1 MLVEKNVPLQPF
13 NTFRI
18 VAKAHTLVRIGS
30 EADLRA
36 VLADPVLG
44 PAEKLVLGGGSN
56 VVLTGDVKAVV
67 LKVEISGMRLLAET
81 PKAFIVEAGAGE
93 SWHALVAWTLAQG
106 YPGLENMALIAGT
119 VGAAPVQNIGAYGQ
133 ELSDVVHSLTFWD
146 EARDEVVTL
155 TNADMDF
162 AFRHSILKNG
172 RRGIVLDITF
182 ALHRVGTGPEALSR
196 PLMFEQLT
204 SALGVA
210 MGASEPLGAVRDR
223 VLELRRSKGMVLD
236 ANDPDTFSVGS
247 FFVNPI
253 VSERFSRTLPAE
265 APRFPVGEEEPP
277 RYLAPGE
284 DVPPLATS
292 PRAVKLSAAW
302 LIEQAGVRKGFSLPG
317 SGAGISTKHAL
328 ALTNRGSA
336 TADDVLQLAKYVQS
350 MVQSTF
356 GVLLL
361 PEPTLV
367 GFSL

>member
-1 MLVEKNVPLQPF
+1 MT
-13 NTFRI
+13 TFAELTTLRVGGGARRWVDARSAEDI
-18 VAKAHTLVRIGS
+18 VTAGS
-30 EADLRA
+30 AARRA
-36 VLADPVLG
+36 GDEWLA
-44 PAEKLVLGGGSN
+44 LGGGSN
-56 VVLTGDVKAVV
+56 
-67 LKVEISGMRLLAET
+67 LLAADGEFAGT
-81 PKAFIVEAGAGE
+81 VIRILSEGIHIESEGAEHTLVHVEAGH
-93 SWHALVAWTLAQG
+93 SWDDFVSWAVRN
-106 YPGLENMALIAGT
+106 GLGGVEAMSGIPGT

-146 EARDEVVTL
+146 ETRDEVVTL

-162 AFRHSILKNG
+162 AFRHSVLKNG

-182 ALHRVGTGPEALSR
+182 ALHRVGTGPKALSR
-196 PLMFEQLT
+196 PLMFEQLA

-210 MGASEPLGAVRDR
+210 MGASEPLGAVRER
-223 VLELRRSKGMVLD
+223 VLDLRRSKGMVLD
-236 ANDPDTFSVGS
+236 ANDPDTYSVGS

-302 LIEQAGVRKGFSLPG
+302 LIEQSGVRKGFALPG
-317 SGAGISTKHAL
+317 SGAGVSTKHAL

-336 TADDVLQLAKYVQS
+336 SADDVFQLAKYVQA
-350 MVQSTF
+350 MVQSSF

>member
-1 MLVEKNVPLQPF
+1 MT
-13 NTFRI
+13 TFAELTTLRVGGGARRWVDARSADEI
-18 VAKAHTLVRIGS
+18 VAAGS
-30 EADLRA
+30 AARGDEW
-36 VLADPVLG
+36 LA
-44 PAEKLVLGGGSN
+44 LGGGSN
-56 VVLTGDVKAVV
+56 
-67 LKVEISGMRLLAET
+67 LLAADAEFAGT
-81 PKAFIVEAGAGE
+81 VIRILSEGIHIESEGAEHTLVHVEAGHAWDDFV
-93 SWHALVAWTLAQG
+93 SWTVRN
-106 YPGLENMALIAGT
+106 GLGGVEAMSGIPGT

-172 RRGIVLDITF
+172 RRGMVLDITF

-253 VSERFSRTLPAE
+253 VSERFSRTLPAD

-336 TADDVLQLAKYVQS
+336 TADDVFQLAKYVQA
-350 MVQSTF
+350 MVQSSF

>member
-1 MLVEKNVPLQPF
+1 MT
-13 NTFRI
+13 TFAELTTLRVGGGARRWVDARSADEI
-18 VAKAHTLVRIGS
+18 VAAGS
-30 EADLRA
+30 AARREGDEW
-36 VLADPVLG
+36 LA
-44 PAEKLVLGGGSN
+44 LGGGSN
-56 VVLTGDVKAVV
+56 LLVADVDFAGTVIRI
-67 LKVEISGMRLLAET
+67 LSEGIHIESEGAEHT
-81 PKAFIVEAGAGE
+81 LVHVEAGH
-93 SWHALVAWTLAQG
+93 SWDDFVSWAVRN
-106 YPGLENMALIAGT
+106 GLGGVEAMSGIPGT
-119 VGAAPVQNIGAYGQ
+119 VGGAPVQNIGAYGQ

-155 TNADMDF
+155 TNSDMDF

-182 ALHRVGTGPEALSR
+182 ALHRVGNGPEALSR
-196 PLMFEQLT
+196 PLMFEQLA

-265 APRFPVGEEEPP
+265 APRFPVGDEEPP

-302 LIEQAGVRKGFSLPG
+302 LIEQSGVRKGFSLPG
-317 SGAGISTKHAL
+317 SGAAISSKHAL

-336 TADDVLQLAKYVQS
+336 TADDVFQLAKYVQA
-350 MVQSTF
+350 MVQSSF

>member
-1 MLVEKNVPLQPF
+1 
-13 NTFRI
+13 
-18 VAKAHTLVRIGS
+18 VAAGS
-30 EADLRA
+30 AARREGDEW
-36 VLADPVLG
+36 LA
-44 PAEKLVLGGGSN
+44 LGGGSN
-56 VVLTGDVKAVV
+56 
-67 LKVEISGMRLLAET
+67 LLVADAEFAGT
-81 PKAFIVEAGAGE
+81 VIRILSEGIHIESEGAEHTLVHVEAGH
-93 SWHALVAWTLAQG
+93 SWDDFVAWAVRN
-106 YPGLENMALIAGT
+106 GLGGVEAMSGIPGT
-119 VGAAPVQNIGAYGQ
+119 VGGAPVQNIGAYGQ

-182 ALHRVGTGPEALSR
+182 ALHRVGNGPEALSR
-196 PLMFEQLT
+196 PLMFEQLS

-265 APRFPVGEEEPP
+265 APRFPVGDEDPP

-302 LIEQAGVRKGFSLPG
+302 LIEQSGVRKGFSLPG
-317 SGAGISTKHAL
+317 SGAAISSKHAL

-336 TADDVLQLAKYVQS
+336 TADDVFQLAKYVQA
-350 MVQSTF
+350 MVQSSF

>member
-1 MLVEKNVPLQPF
+1 MT
-13 NTFRI
+13 TFAELTTLRVGGGARHWIDARNGDEI
-18 VAKAHTLVRIGS
+18 VSAASTARRSGDDWI
-30 EADLRA
+30 A
-36 VLADPVLG
+36 
-44 PAEKLVLGGGSN
+44 LGGGSN
-56 VVLTGDVKAVV
+56 LLASDADYEGTVIRVLSEGIHIESEGAEHTLVLVQAGHSWDDFVSWAVV
-67 LKVEISGMRLLAET
+67 NGLGG
-81 PKAFIVEAGAGE
+81 VEAMSGI
-93 SWHALVAWTLAQG
+93 
-106 YPGLENMALIAGT
+106 PGT

-133 ELSDVVHSLTFWD
+133 ELAEVVHSLTFWD
-146 EARDEVVTL
+146 AQRDDVVTL

-162 AFRHSILKNG
+162 SFRHSILKG
-172 RRGIVLDITF
+172 ARRGIVLDITF
-182 ALHRVGTGPEALSR
+182 ALTRVGTGPEALGR
-196 PLMFEQLT
+196 PIMFEQLA

-210 MGASEPLGAVRDR
+210 MGARQPLAAVRDR
-223 VLELRRSKGMVLD
+223 VLALRSSKGMVLD

-253 VSERFSRTLPAE
+253 VSEQFSRTLPAD

-284 DVPPLATS
+284 DVPPLSTQH
-292 PRAVKLSAAW
+292 RAIKLSAAW
-302 LIEQAGVRKGFSLPG
+302 LIEQAGVRKGFALPG

-328 ALTNRGSA
+328 AITNRGSA

-350 MVQSTF
+350 MVQSSF

>member
-1 MLVEKNVPLQPF
+1 VT
-13 NTFRI
+13 TFAELTTLRVGGGARRWVDARSADEI
-18 VAKAHTLVRIGS
+18 VAAGS
-30 EADLRA
+30 AARGVGDEW
-36 VLADPVLG
+36 LA
-44 PAEKLVLGGGSN
+44 LGGGSN
-56 VVLTGDVKAVV
+56 
-67 LKVEISGMRLLAET
+67 LLAADAEFAGT
-81 PKAFIVEAGAGE
+81 VIRILSEGIHIESEGAEHTLVHVEAGHAWDDLV
-93 SWHALVAWTLAQG
+93 SWAVRN
-106 YPGLENMALIAGT
+106 GLGGVEAMSGIPGT

-196 PLMFEQLT
+196 PLMFEQLA

-253 VSERFSRTLPAE
+253 VSERFSRTLPAD
-265 APRFPVGEEEPP
+265 APRFPVSEEEPP

-336 TADDVLQLAKYVQS
+336 SADDVFQLAKYVQA
-350 MVQSTF
+350 MVQSSF

>member
-1 MLVEKNVPLQPF
+1 VT
-13 NTFRI
+13 TFAELTTLRVGGGARHWIDARNGDEI
-18 VAKAHTLVRIGS
+18 VSAASTARRSGDDWI
-30 EADLRA
+30 A
-36 VLADPVLG
+36 
-44 PAEKLVLGGGSN
+44 LGGGSN
-56 VVLTGDVKAVV
+56 LLASDADYEGTVIRVLSEGIHIESEGAEHTLVLVQAGHSWDDFVSWAVV
-67 LKVEISGMRLLAET
+67 NGLGG
-81 PKAFIVEAGAGE
+81 VEAMSGI
-93 SWHALVAWTLAQG
+93 
-106 YPGLENMALIAGT
+106 PGT

-133 ELSDVVHSLTFWD
+133 ELAEVVHSLTFWD
-146 EARDEVVTL
+146 AQRDDVVTL

-162 AFRHSILKNG
+162 SFRHSILKG
-172 RRGIVLDITF
+172 ARRGIVLDITF
-182 ALHRVGTGPEALSR
+182 ALTRVGTGPEALGR
-196 PLMFEQLT
+196 PIMFEQLA

-210 MGASEPLGAVRDR
+210 MGARQPLAAVRDR
-223 VLELRRSKGMVLD
+223 VLALRSSKGMVLD

-253 VSERFSRTLPAE
+253 VSEQFSRTLPAD

-284 DVPPLATS
+284 DVPPLSTQH
-292 PRAVKLSAAW
+292 RAIKLSAAW
-302 LIEQAGVRKGFSLPG
+302 LIEQAGVRKGFALPG

-328 ALTNRGSA
+328 AITNRGSA

-350 MVQSTF
+350 MVQSSF

>member
-1 MLVEKNVPLQPF
+1 MT
-13 NTFRI
+13 TFAELTTLRVGGGARRWVDAHSADEI
-18 VAKAHTLVRIGS
+18 VAAGS
-30 EADLRA
+30 TARREGDEW
-36 VLADPVLG
+36 LA
-44 PAEKLVLGGGSN
+44 LGGGSN
-56 VVLTGDVKAVV
+56 LCVADVDFAGTVIRILSEGIHIESEGADHTLV
-67 LKVEISGMRLLAET
+67 H
-81 PKAFIVEAGAGE
+81 VEAGH
-93 SWHALVAWTLAQG
+93 SWDDFVSWAVRN
-106 YPGLENMALIAGT
+106 GLGGVEAMSGIPGT

-155 TNADMDF
+155 TNSDMDF

-196 PLMFEQLT
+196 PLMFEQLA

-265 APRFPVGEEEPP
+265 APRFPVGDEEPP

-302 LIEQAGVRKGFSLPG
+302 LIEQSGVRKGFSLPG
-317 SGAGISTKHAL
+317 SGAAISSKHAL

-336 TADDVLQLAKYVQS
+336 TADDVFQLAKYVQA
-350 MVQSTF
+350 MVQSSF

>member
-1 MLVEKNVPLQPF
+1 VTTFAELTTLRVGGGARHWVEARNSDE
-13 NTFRI
+13 I
-18 VAKAHTLVRIGS
+18 VSAASTARRSGDDWI
-30 EADLRA
+30 A
-36 VLADPVLG
+36 
-44 PAEKLVLGGGSN
+44 LGGGSN
-56 VVLTGDVKAVV
+56 LLASDADYEGTVIRVLSEGIHIESEGAEHTLVLVQAGHSWDDFVSWAVV
-67 LKVEISGMRLLAET
+67 NGLGG
-81 PKAFIVEAGAGE
+81 VEAMSGI
-93 SWHALVAWTLAQG
+93 
-106 YPGLENMALIAGT
+106 PGT

-133 ELSDVVHSLTFWD
+133 ELAEVVHSLTFWD
-146 EARDEVVTL
+146 EQRDDVVTL

-162 AFRHSILKNG
+162 SFRHSVLKG
-172 RRGIVLDITF
+172 ARRGIVLDITF
-182 ALHRVGTGPEALSR
+182 ALTRVGTGPEALGR
-196 PLMFEQLT
+196 PIMFEQLA

-210 MGASEPLGAVRDR
+210 LGACQPLAAVRDR
-223 VLELRRSKGMVLD
+223 VLALRSSKGMVLD

-253 VSERFSRTLPAE
+253 VSEQFSSTLPAD

-284 DVPPLATS
+284 EVPPLSTQ
-292 PRAVKLSAAW
+292 PRAIKLSAAW
-302 LIEQAGVRKGFSLPG
+302 LIEQAGVRKGFALPG

-328 ALTNRGSA
+328 AITNRGSA

-350 MVQSTF
+350 MVQSSF